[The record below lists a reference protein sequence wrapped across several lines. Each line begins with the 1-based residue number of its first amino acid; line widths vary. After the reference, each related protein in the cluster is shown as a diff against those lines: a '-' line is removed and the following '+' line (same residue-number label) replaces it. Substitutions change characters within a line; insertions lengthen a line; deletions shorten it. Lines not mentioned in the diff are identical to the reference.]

1 MFTTR
6 KIALLLLGIFSLTV
20 VACGSETIVEVTVER
35 EVIRTVEVE
44 VPIEIQK
51 EVIREVEIE
60 VPIEIEKEVI
70 REVEVEVPV
79 EVEKEV
85 VREVEVVKE
94 VPVEIEKEVIREVEV
109 EVVVEV
115 EKEVIR
121 EVEKEVIREVEV
133 VKEVEKQ
140 VQVVVTATAQ
150 VTTIDAPVMKVDIEG
165 VSRGSGDDVEPSGVL
180 IAAISNSYFM
190 NSSPRYCPACSV
202 TARTGATETL
212 LEAVRAPDGT
222 VALGPLLA
230 SDWEMSAD
238 GKSYTD
244 FTLREGV
251 QFHGGY
257 GEMTAADVAFSW
269 NDSNPKIQPD
279 SIHDTGGDLA
289 NLVREVEVID
299 DYKVR
304 FNWIAFGGH
313 TLLQYVTNFSEGISV
328 FSKGFFDEVGP
339 EGMRTKMIGTGPFEV
354 TEWTQHK
361 GVFLN
366 AVDSHWRKRPYVATA
381 NVLQVTEA
389 SVRKAMLK
397 TGQAQIGELALT
409 DWKEMFEEGFSQA
422 PEGFWG
428 DSSYVYSG
436 NYWED
441 KLAIDGQPFTS
452 DEPGNLLYK
461 PVPDTSMPW
470 IGDPADEASMERSK
484 KVRTAM
490 AMAIDREKLMTALT
504 DGFGRVSYAPGWDVS
519 HPFYKSEWSIDHDV
533 AGAQALLAEVGLSD
547 GFDVEWWAG
556 PAAGSGESIQEAIG
570 IEWLANLNIN
580 STFDKQNYSS
590 FRPSLVN
597 RTNKKIFFSG
607 GGAQFPPTWPQDLN
621 ATSLSRP
628 GGYNRAME
636 IPIFAE
642 THLAMAGE
650 SDPQMLRELITK
662 MFDWN
667 RDFMVWVGVY
677 QNPVAALYNPALIS
691 EWQMVPEGKGVLG
704 RMNSLEWVRLAN

>member
-1 MFTTR
+1 MSKLRIGLAAFVASSVAMMFACGTEEAPAVEIVE
-6 KIALLLLGIFSLTV
+6 KSVVQTV
-20 VACGSETIVEVTVER
+20 VVEKV
-35 EVIRTVEVE
+35 
-44 VPIEIQK
+44 
-51 EVIREVEIE
+51 
-60 VPIEIEKEVI
+60 
-70 REVEVEVPV
+70 V

-85 VREVEVVKE
+85 VREVEVQ

-109 EVVVEV
+109 QVPVEV

-121 EVEKEVIREVEV
+121 EV
-133 VKEVEKQ
+133 
-140 VQVVVTATAQ
+140 VVVATAQ
-150 VTTIDAPVMKVDIEG
+150 VTIIEEAPIAKVDIEG
-165 VSRGSGDDVEPSGVL
+165 VSRGAGTGQAPSGVL
-180 IAAISNSYFM
+180 VAAIGNSYFM

-230 SDWEMSAD
+230 KDWKMSDD
-238 GKSYTD
+238 GVSYTD
-244 FTLREGV
+244 FVLREGV

-257 GEMTAADVAFSW
+257 GEMTAEDVAFSW
-269 NDSNPKIQPD
+269 NDANPKIQPD
-279 SIHDTGGDLA
+279 SVHDTGGDLA
-289 NLVREVEVID
+289 NLVQEVEVID
-299 DYKVR
+299 DYTVR

-313 TLLQYVTNFSEGISV
+313 TMLQYVTNFSEGISV
-328 FSKGFFDEVGP
+328 FSKAFFDEVGP
-339 EGMRTKMIGTGPFEV
+339 EGMRTRLIGTGPFEV
-354 TEWTQHK
+354 DQWIQHS

-366 AVDSHWRKRPYVATA
+366 ALDTHWRKVPYVARA
-381 NVLQVTEA
+381 NVLNIVEA
-389 SVRKAMLK
+389 STRKAMLK

-409 DWKEMFEEGFSQA
+409 DWKEMFEEGFAQA

-452 DEPGNLLYK
+452 DTPGDLLYK
-461 PVPDTSMPW
+461 PQPDTSLPW
-470 IGDPADEASMERSK
+470 VGDPADPASMESSK

-490 AMAIDREKLMTALT
+490 AMAIDRETLMTALT
-504 DGFGRVSYAPGWDVS
+504 DGFGRVSYAPGWDVN
-519 HPFYKSEWSIDHDV
+519 HPFYKEDWNIPTDV
-533 AGAQALLAEVGLSD
+533 AAAQALMAEAGYAD
-547 GFDVEWWAG
+547 GFDLEWWAG
-556 PAAGSGESIQEAIG
+556 PAAGSGETIQEAIG
-570 IEWLANLNIN
+570 IEWLRNLNIN

-597 RTNKKIFFSG
+597 RTNTKIFFSG
-607 GGAQFPPTWPQDLN
+607 GAASAPPTWPTDLH
-621 ATSLSRP
+621 ATSLGRP

-642 THLAMAGE
+642 TYLAMSSE
-650 SDPQMLRELITK
+650 SDIAVLRELVTN

-667 RDFMVWVGVY
+667 REWMVWVGVY
-677 QNPVAALYNPALIS
+677 QSPVAALYNPSLVS
-691 EWQMVPEGKGVLG
+691 EWQMLPEGKGVLG

>member
-1 MFTTR
+1 MFNL
-6 KIALLLLGIFSLTV
+6 KNIVLVLLGVVSLTA

-44 VPIEIQK
+44 VP
-51 EVIREVEIE
+51 VEIE
-60 VPIEIEKEVI
+60 KEVVREVVREVAVEVPVEKEVI
-70 REVEVEVPV
+70 REVVKEVPV

-85 VREVEVVKE
+85 LREVVKE
-94 VPVEIEKEVIREVEV
+94 VAVE
-109 EVVVEV
+109 
-115 EKEVIR
+115 
-121 EVEKEVIREVEV
+121 
-133 VKEVEKQ
+133 
-140 VQVVVTATAQ
+140 VVVTATAQ
-150 VTTIDAPVMKVDIEG
+150 ITTIDAPVKKVDIEG
-165 VSRGSGDDVEPSGVL
+165 VSRGAGDDVEPSGVL
-180 IAAISNSYFM
+180 IAAIGNSYFM

-212 LEAVRAPDGT
+212 LEAVRADDGT

-230 SDWEMSAD
+230 SDWQMSAD
-238 GKSYTD
+238 GNSYTD

-304 FNWIAFGGH
+304 FHWIAFGGH

-328 FSKGFFDEVGP
+328 FSRGFFDEVGA

-366 AVDSHWRKRPYVATA
+366 AVDNHWRKRPYVASA

-409 DWKEMFEEGFSQA
+409 DWKEMFDEGFSQA

-428 DSSYVYSG
+428 DASYVYSG

-452 DEPGNLLYK
+452 DEPGDLLYK
-461 PVPDTSMPW
+461 PVPDTSLPW

-504 DGFGRVSYAPGWDVS
+504 DGFGRVSYAPGWDVN
-519 HPFYKSEWSIDHDV
+519 HPFYKSEWSIEHDV
-533 AGAQALLAEVGLSD
+533 AGAQALLAEVGLAD

-556 PAAGSGESIQEAIG
+556 PAAGSGETIQEAIG

-650 SDPQMLRELITK
+650 SDPEVLRELITK

-667 RDFMVWVGVY
+667 REWMVWVGVY
-677 QNPVAALYNPALIS
+677 QNPVAALYNPNLIS

>member
-1 MFTTR
+1 MLSVR
-6 KIALLLLGIFSLTV
+6 NVALLLLGIASLAA
-20 VACGSETIVEVTVER
+20 VACGSERIVEVPVDR
-35 EVIRTVEVE
+35 PVIQTVEVE
-44 VPIEIQK
+44 VPVEVEK

-60 VPIEIEKEVI
+60 VPVAVEKEVI

-85 VREVEVVKE
+85 VREVVKE
-94 VPVEIEKEVIREVEV
+94 VAVE
-109 EVVVEV
+109 
-115 EKEVIR
+115 
-121 EVEKEVIREVEV
+121 
-133 VKEVEKQ
+133 
-140 VQVVVTATAQ
+140 VVVTATPQ
-150 VTTIDAPVMKVDIEG
+150 VTTIDAPVVKVDIEG
-165 VSRGSGDDVEPSGVL
+165 VSRGAGDDVEPSGVL
-180 IAAISNSYFM
+180 IAAIGNSYFM

-202 TARTGATETL
+202 TARTGSTETL
-212 LEAVRAPDGT
+212 LEAVRADDGT

-238 GKSYTD
+238 GSSYTD
-244 FTLREGV
+244 FTIRQGV

-257 GEMTAADVAFSW
+257 GEMTAVDVAFSW
-269 NDSNPKIQPD
+269 NDANPKLQPD

-289 NLVREVEVID
+289 NLVQEVEVID

-304 FNWIAFGGH
+304 FHWVAFGGH
-313 TLLQYVTNFSEGISV
+313 SLLQYVTNFWEGISI
-328 FSKGFFDEVGP
+328 FSKAFFDEVGT
-339 EGMRTKMIGTGPFEV
+339 EGMRTQMIGTGPFEV

-361 GVFLN
+361 GVFLES
-366 AVDSHWRKRPYVATA
+366 VDNHWRKRPYVAAA

-409 DWKEMFEEGFSQA
+409 DWNEMFEEGFTQA

-428 DSSYVYSG
+428 DASYVYSG
-436 NYWED
+436 NYWETQH
-441 KLAIDGQPFTS
+441 AITGDVFTS
-452 DEPGNLLYK
+452 DEPGDPLFK
-461 PVPDTSMPW
+461 PPLDTSMPW
-470 IGDPADEASMERSK
+470 IGDPDIPETMASSQ

-490 AMAIDREKLMTALT
+490 AMAIDREKLMNALT
-504 DGFGRVSYAPGWDVS
+504 DGFGRVSYAPGWDTS
-519 HPFYKSEWSIDHDV
+519 HPFYKSEWDVPYDV
-533 AGAQALLAEVGLSD
+533 AGAQALMAEAGHAD

-556 PAAGSGESIQEAIG
+556 PAAGSGETLQEAIG

-607 GGAQFPPTWPQDLN
+607 GDAWAPPTWPKDLN
-621 ATSLSRP
+621 ATTLSRP

-636 IPIFAE
+636 IPIFAQ
-642 THLAMAGE
+642 THLAMAVE
-650 SDPQMLRELITK
+650 ADPEKLRELVTG

-667 RDFMVWVGVY
+667 REWMVWVGVY
-677 QNPVAALYNPALIS
+677 QSPVAALYNPSLIS
-691 EWQMVPEGKGVLG
+691 EWQMLPEGKGVLG

>member
-1 MFTTR
+1 M
-6 KIALLLLGIFSLTV
+6 KNIVLVLLGVVSLTA

-44 VPIEIQK
+44 VP
-51 EVIREVEIE
+51 VEIE
-60 VPIEIEKEVI
+60 KEVVREVVREVAVEVPVEKEVI
-70 REVEVEVPV
+70 REVVKEVPV

-85 VREVEVVKE
+85 LREVVKE
-94 VPVEIEKEVIREVEV
+94 VAVE
-109 EVVVEV
+109 
-115 EKEVIR
+115 
-121 EVEKEVIREVEV
+121 
-133 VKEVEKQ
+133 
-140 VQVVVTATAQ
+140 VVVTATAQ
-150 VTTIDAPVMKVDIEG
+150 ITTIDAPVKKVDIEG
-165 VSRGSGDDVEPSGVL
+165 VSRGAGDDVEPSGVL
-180 IAAISNSYFM
+180 IAAIGNSYFM

-212 LEAVRAPDGT
+212 LEAVRADDGT

-230 SDWEMSAD
+230 SDWQMSAD
-238 GKSYTD
+238 GNSYTD

-304 FNWIAFGGH
+304 FHWIAFGGH

-328 FSKGFFDEVGP
+328 FSRGFFDEVGA

-366 AVDSHWRKRPYVATA
+366 AVDNHWRKRPYVASA

-409 DWKEMFEEGFSQA
+409 DWKEMFDEGFSQA

-428 DSSYVYSG
+428 DASYVYSG

-452 DEPGNLLYK
+452 DEPGDLLYK
-461 PVPDTSMPW
+461 PVPDTSLPW

-504 DGFGRVSYAPGWDVS
+504 DGFGRVSYAPGWDVN
-519 HPFYKSEWSIDHDV
+519 HPFYKSEWSIEHDV
-533 AGAQALLAEVGLSD
+533 AGAQALLAEVGLAD

-556 PAAGSGESIQEAIG
+556 PAAGSGETIQEAIG

-650 SDPQMLRELITK
+650 SDPEVLRELITK

-667 RDFMVWVGVY
+667 REWMVWVGVY
-677 QNPVAALYNPALIS
+677 QNPVAALYNPNLIS

>member
-1 MFTTR
+1 MFSIR
-6 KIALLLLGIFSLTV
+6 NFALLLLGAASLAV
-20 VACGSETIVEVTVER
+20 VACGSERIVEVTVQTEI
-35 EVIRTVEVE
+35 IRTVEVE
-44 VPIEIQK
+44 VPVEVEKEI
-51 EVIREVEIE
+51 IREVERE
-60 VPIEIEKEVI
+60 VPIEVEKEVI
-70 REVEVEVPV
+70 REVVREVEVPV

-85 VREVEVVKE
+85 VREVVKE
-94 VPVEIEKEVIREVEV
+94 VPVE
-109 EVVVEV
+109 V
-115 EKEVIR
+115 EKEVVR
-121 EVEKEVIREVEV
+121 EVIKEVA
-133 VKEVEKQ
+133 KEVQ
-140 VQVVVTATAQ
+140 VIITATPQ
-150 VTTIDAPVMKVDIEG
+150 LTVLEAPAAKVDIEG
-165 VSRGSGDDVEPSGVL
+165 VSRGAGDDVAPSGVL
-180 IAAISNSYFM
+180 IAAIGNSYFM

-212 LEAVRAPDGT
+212 LEAVRADDGT
-222 VALGPLLA
+222 VALGSLLA

-238 GKSYTD
+238 GISYTD

-269 NDSNPKIQPD
+269 NDANPKLQPD

-289 NLVREVEVID
+289 NLVSEVEVID

-313 TLLQYVTNFSEGISV
+313 TLLQYVTNFHEGISI
-328 FSKGFFDEVGP
+328 FSKSFFDEVGP
-339 EGMRTKMIGTGPFEV
+339 EGMRTRMIGTGPFEV

-366 AVDSHWRKRPYVATA
+366 ALDSHWRKVPYVASA

-389 SVRKAMLK
+389 SVRKSMLK

-452 DEPGNLLYK
+452 DTPGDLLFK
-461 PVPDTSMPW
+461 PPLDTSLPW

-504 DGFGRVSYAPGWDVS
+504 DGFGRVSYAPGWDVN
-519 HPFYKSEWSIDHDV
+519 HPFYKSEWDIPHDV
-533 AGAQALLAEVGLSD
+533 AGAQALMSEVGLSD

-556 PAAGSGESIQEAIG
+556 PAAGSGETIQEAIG

-590 FRPSLVN
+590 YRPSLVN

-607 GGAQFPPTWPQDLN
+607 GAASAPPTWPTDLH
-621 ATSLSRP
+621 ATSLGRP

-642 THLAMAGE
+642 TYLAMSKE
-650 SDPQMLRELITK
+650 SDIEVLRDLVTK

-667 RDFMVWVGVY
+667 RDYMVWVGVY
-677 QNPVAALYNPALIS
+677 QSPVAALYNPSLIS
-691 EWQMVPEGKGVLG
+691 EWQMLPEGKGVLG

>member
-1 MFTTR
+1 MMLRTR
-6 KIALLLLGIFSLTV
+6 NLALLLLGVISLTV
-20 VACGSETIVEVTVER
+20 VACGGETIVEVTVER

-44 VPIEIQK
+44 VP
-51 EVIREVEIE
+51 V
-60 VPIEIEKEVI
+60 EIEKEVV
-70 REVEVEVPV
+70 REVVKEVAVPV

-85 VREVEVVKE
+85 VREVVKE
-94 VPVEIEKEVIREVEV
+94 VP
-109 EVVVEV
+109 VEV
-115 EKEVIR
+115 EKEVIKEVVR
-121 EVEKEVIREVEV
+121 EVAKE
-133 VKEVEKQ
+133 
-140 VQVVVTATAQ
+140 VQVVVTATPQ
-150 VTTIDAPVMKVDIEG
+150 ITIIDAPIKKVDIEG
-165 VSRGSGDDVEPSGVL
+165 VSRGAGDDVEPSGVL
-180 IAAISNSYFM
+180 IAAIGNSYFM

-202 TARTGATETL
+202 TARTGSTETL
-212 LEAVRAPDGT
+212 LEAVRADDGT

-230 SDWEMSAD
+230 SDWQMSSD
-238 GKSYTD
+238 GVSYTD

-269 NDSNPKIQPD
+269 NDANPKIQPD

-289 NLVREVEVID
+289 NLVSEVEVID

-313 TLLQYVTNFSEGISV
+313 TLLQYVTNFHEGISI
-328 FSKGFFDEVGP
+328 FSRDFFDEVGP
-339 EGMRTKMIGTGPFEV
+339 EGMRTKLIGTGPFEI

-366 AVDSHWRKRPYVATA
+366 AVDNHWRKRPYVASA

-409 DWKEMFEEGFSQA
+409 DWKEMFDEGFAQA

-452 DEPGNLLYK
+452 DEPGDLLFK
-461 PVPDTSMPW
+461 PPLDTSLPW
-470 IGDPADEASMERSK
+470 IGDPADEASMESSK

-504 DGFGRVSYAPGWDVS
+504 DGFGRVSYAPGWDVD
-519 HPFYKSEWSIDHDV
+519 HPFYKSEWDIPHDV
-533 AGAQALLAEVGLSD
+533 AGAQALMAEVGLSD

-556 PAAGSGESIQEAIG
+556 PAAGSGETIQEAIG

-607 GGAQFPPTWPQDLN
+607 GAASAPPTWPADLH
-621 ATSLSRP
+621 ATSLGRP

-642 THLAMAGE
+642 TYLAMSKE
-650 SDPQMLRELITK
+650 SDIETLRSLVTK

-677 QNPVAALYNPALIS
+677 QSPVAALYNPNLIS
-691 EWQMVPEGKGVLG
+691 EWQMLPEGKGVLG

>member
-1 MFTTR
+1 MLR
-6 KIALLLLGIFSLTV
+6 IRNLALLLLGVMSLTA
-20 VACGSETIVEVTVER
+20 VACGSERIVEVTVET

-44 VPIEIQK
+44 VPVEVEREVVREVVK
-51 EVIREVEIE
+51 EVPV
-60 VPIEIEKEVI
+60 
-70 REVEVEVPV
+70 EVEVAKEVVREVVKEVPV

-85 VREVEVVKE
+85 VKEVVKE
-94 VPVEIEKEVIREVEV
+94 VAVE
-109 EVVVEV
+109 
-115 EKEVIR
+115 
-121 EVEKEVIREVEV
+121 
-133 VKEVEKQ
+133 
-140 VQVVVTATAQ
+140 VVVTATPQITA
-150 VTTIDAPVMKVDIEG
+150 IDAPIKKVDIEG
-165 VSRGSGDDVEPSGVL
+165 VSRGAGDDVEPQGVL
-180 IAAISNSYFM
+180 IAAIGNSYFM

-202 TARTGATETL
+202 TARTGSTETL
-212 LEAVRAPDGT
+212 LEAVRADDGT

-238 GKSYTD
+238 GTSYTD

-269 NDSNPKIQPD
+269 NDANPKLQPD

-289 NLVREVEVID
+289 NLVQEVEVID

-304 FNWIAFGGH
+304 FHWVAFGGH
-313 TLLQYVTNFSEGISV
+313 NLLQYVTNFWEGISV
-328 FSKGFFDEVGP
+328 FSKDFFDEVGA

-361 GVFLN
+361 GVFLE
-366 AVDSHWRKRPYVATA
+366 AVDNHWRKRPYVAAA

-409 DWKEMFEEGFSQA
+409 DWNEMFEEGFAQA
-422 PEGFWG
+422 PEGYWG

-452 DEPGNLLYK
+452 DEPGDLLFK
-461 PVPDTSMPW
+461 PPLDTSLPW
-470 IGDPADEASMERSK
+470 IGDPADPATMESSK

-490 AMAIDREKLMTALT
+490 AMAIDREKLMNALT
-504 DGFGRVSYAPGWDVS
+504 DGFGRVSYAPGWDTN
-519 HPFYKSEWSIDHDV
+519 HPYYKSEWDIPYDV
-533 AGAQALLAEVGLSD
+533 AGAQALLAEAGYAD

-556 PAAGSGESIQEAIG
+556 PAAGSGETLQEAIG

-650 SDPQMLRELITK
+650 ADPEVLRELVSK

-677 QNPVAALYNPALIS
+677 QSPVAALYNPSLIS
-691 EWQMVPEGKGVLG
+691 EWQMLPEGKGVLG

>member
-1 MFTTR
+1 MLSVRNLT
-6 KIALLLLGIFSLTV
+6 LLLMGIASIAV
-20 VACGSETIVEVTVER
+20 IACGSERIVEVPVDR
-35 EVIRTVEVE
+35 PVIQTVEVE
-44 VPIEIQK
+44 VPVEVEK

-60 VPIEIEKEVI
+60 VPVEIQKEVI

-85 VREVEVVKE
+85 VREVVKE
-94 VPVEIEKEVIREVEV
+94 VAV
-109 EVVVEV
+109 EVV
-115 EKEVIR
+115 I
-121 EVEKEVIREVEV
+121 
-133 VKEVEKQ
+133 
-140 VQVVVTATAQ
+140 TATPQ
-150 VTTIDAPVMKVDIEG
+150 VTTIDAPVVKVDIEG
-165 VSRGSGDDVEPSGVL
+165 VSRGAGDDVEPSGVL
-180 IAAISNSYFM
+180 IAAIGNSYFM

-202 TARTGATETL
+202 TARTGSTETL
-212 LEAVRAPDGT
+212 LEAVRADDGT

-230 SDWEMSAD
+230 SNWEMSAD
-238 GKSYTD
+238 GSSYTD
-244 FTLREGV
+244 FTIRQGV

-269 NDSNPKIQPD
+269 NDANPRLQPD

-289 NLVREVEVID
+289 NLVEEVEVID

-304 FNWIAFGGH
+304 FHWVAFGGH
-313 TLLQYVTNFSEGISV
+313 SLLQYVTNFWEGISI
-328 FSKGFFDEVGP
+328 FSKAFFDEVGP
-339 EGMRTKMIGTGPFEV
+339 EGMRTQMIGTGPFEV

-361 GVFLN
+361 GVFLE
-366 AVDSHWRKRPYVATA
+366 AVDNHWRKRPYVAAA

-409 DWKEMFEEGFSQA
+409 DWNEMFEEGFTQA

-436 NYWED
+436 NYWETEH
-441 KLAIDGQPFTS
+441 AITGDVFTS
-452 DEPGNLLYK
+452 DEPGDPLFK
-461 PVPDTSMPW
+461 PPLDTSLPW
-470 IGDPADEASMERSK
+470 IGDPAIPETMESSQ

-504 DGFGRVSYAPGWDVS
+504 DGFGRVSYAPGWDTS
-519 HPFYKSEWSIDHDV
+519 HPFYKSDWDV
-533 AGAQALLAEVGLSD
+533 PYDVEGAQALLAEAGHAD

-556 PAAGSGESIQEAIG
+556 PAAGSGETLQEAIG

-607 GGAQFPPTWPQDLN
+607 GDAWAPPTWPKDLN
-621 ATSLSRP
+621 ATTLSRP

-636 IPIFAE
+636 IPIFAQ

-650 SDPQMLRELITK
+650 ADPEKLRELVTN

-667 RDFMVWVGVY
+667 REWMVWVGVY
-677 QNPVAALYNPALIS
+677 QSPVAALYNPSLIS
-691 EWQMVPEGKGVLG
+691 EWQMLPEGKGVLG

>member
-1 MFTTR
+1 MFSIR
-6 KIALLLLGIFSLTV
+6 SFALLLLGVAGLAA
-20 VACGSETIVEVTVER
+20 VACGSERIVEVTVQ
-35 EVIRTVEVE
+35 T
-44 VPIEIQK
+44 EIIQT
-51 EVIREVEIE
+51 
-60 VPIEIEKEVI
+60 
-70 REVEVEVPV
+70 VEVEVPV
-79 EVEKEV
+79 EVQKEV
-85 VREVEVVKE
+85 IREVVKE
-94 VPVEIEKEVIREVEV
+94 VPIEVEKEVIREVVREV
-109 EVVVEV
+109 PVAVEV

-121 EVEKEVIREVEV
+121 EVVKEVAVEVEKEVIREVI
-133 VKEVEKQ
+133 KEVEKE

-150 VTTIDAPVMKVDIEG
+150 VTTIDAPVMKVNIEG
-165 VSRGSGDDVEPSGVL
+165 VSRGAGDDVEPAGVL
-180 IAAISNSYFM
+180 IAAIGNSYFM

-212 LEAVRAPDGT
+212 LEAVRADDGT

-230 SDWEMSAD
+230 SDWVMSAD
-238 GKSYTD
+238 GISYTD

-269 NDSNPKIQPD
+269 NDSNPKLQPD

-304 FNWIAFGGH
+304 FNWVAFGGH

-366 AVDSHWRKRPYVATA
+366 AVDSHWRKRPYVASA

-409 DWKEMFEEGFSQA
+409 DWKEMFEEGFAQA

-428 DSSYVYSG
+428 DNSYVYSG

-452 DEPGNLLYK
+452 SEPGDLLYK
-461 PVPDTSMPW
+461 PVPDTSLAW
-470 IGDPADEASMERSK
+470 IGDPADVASMERSK

-504 DGFGRVSYAPGWDVS
+504 DGFGRLAYAPGWDVN
-519 HPFYKSEWSIDHDV
+519 HPFYKSEWTIEHDV

-650 SDPQMLRELITK
+650 SDPEMLRELITK

-667 RDFMVWVGVY
+667 REWMVWVGVY
-677 QNPVAALYNPALIS
+677 QSPVAALYNPSLIS

-704 RMNSLEWVRLAN
+704 RMNSLEWVRLAQ

>member
-1 MFTTR
+1 MMLRTR
-6 KIALLLLGIFSLTV
+6 NLALLLLGVISLTA

-44 VPIEIQK
+44 VPIEI
-51 EVIREVEIE
+51 
-60 VPIEIEKEVI
+60 EKEVV
-70 REVEVEVPV
+70 REVIKEVPV

-85 VREVEVVKE
+85 Q
-94 VPVEIEKEVIREVEV
+94 VI
-109 EVVVEV
+109 
-115 EKEVIR
+115 
-121 EVEKEVIREVEV
+121 
-133 VKEVEKQ
+133 
-140 VQVVVTATAQ
+140 VTATPQ
-150 VTTIDAPVMKVDIEG
+150 ITIIDAPIQKVDIEG
-165 VSRGSGDDVEPSGVL
+165 VSRGAGDDVEPSGVL
-180 IAAISNSYFM
+180 IAAIGNSYFM

-202 TARTGATETL
+202 TARTGSTETL
-212 LEAVRAPDGT
+212 LEAVRADDGT

-238 GKSYTD
+238 GVSYTD

-269 NDSNPKIQPD
+269 NDANPKIQPD

-289 NLVREVEVID
+289 NLVSEVEIID

-313 TLLQYVTNFSEGISV
+313 TLLQYVTNFHEGISI
-328 FSKGFFDEVGP
+328 FSKDFFDEVGP
-339 EGMRTKMIGTGPFEV
+339 EGMRTKLIGTGPFEI

-366 AVDSHWRKRPYVATA
+366 AVDNHWRKRPYVASA

-389 SVRKAMLK
+389 SVRKSMLK

-409 DWKEMFEEGFSQA
+409 DWKEMFEEGFAQA

-452 DEPGNLLYK
+452 DEPGDLLFK
-461 PVPDTSMPW
+461 PPLDTSLPW

-504 DGFGRVSYAPGWDVS
+504 DGFGRVSYAPGWDVD
-519 HPFYKSEWSIDHDV
+519 HPFYKSEWDIPHDV

-607 GGAQFPPTWPQDLN
+607 GAASAPPTWPADLH
-621 ATSLSRP
+621 ATSLGRP

-642 THLAMAGE
+642 TYLAMSKE
-650 SDPQMLRELITK
+650 SDIETLRGLVTK

-677 QNPVAALYNPALIS
+677 QSPVAALYNPNLIS
-691 EWQMVPEGKGVLG
+691 EWQMLPEGKGVLG

>member
-1 MFTTR
+1 MFSIR
-6 KIALLLLGIFSLTV
+6 SFALLLLGAASLAA
-20 VACGSETIVEVTVER
+20 VACGSERIVEVTVQTEI
-35 EVIRTVEVE
+35 IRTVEVE
-44 VPIEIQK
+44 VPVEVQK
-51 EVIREVEIE
+51 EVIREVEKE
-60 VPIEIEKEVI
+60 VPIEVEKEVI
-70 REVEVEVPV
+70 REVVREVEVPV

-85 VREVEVVKE
+85 VREVVKE
-94 VPVEIEKEVIREVEV
+94 VPVE
-109 EVVVEV
+109 V
-115 EKEVIR
+115 EKEVVR
-121 EVEKEVIREVEV
+121 EVIKEVA
-133 VKEVEKQ
+133 KE

-150 VTTIDAPVMKVDIEG
+150 VTTIDAPITKVDIEG
-165 VSRGSGDDVEPSGVL
+165 VSRGAGDDVEPSGVL
-180 IAAISNSYFM
+180 IAAIGNSYFM

-212 LEAVRAPDGT
+212 LEAVRSDDGT

-238 GKSYTD
+238 GTSYTD

-257 GEMTAADVAFSW
+257 GEMTAVDVAFSW
-269 NDSNPKIQPD
+269 NDANPKIQPD
-279 SIHDTGGDLA
+279 SVHDTGGDLA
-289 NLVREVEVID
+289 NLVQEVEVID

-304 FNWIAFGGH
+304 FHWVAFGGH
-313 TLLQYVTNFSEGISV
+313 SLLQYVTNFWEGISI

-366 AVDSHWRKRPYVATA
+366 AVDNHWRKRPYVASA
-381 NVLQVTEA
+381 NVLQVTES

-409 DWKEMFEEGFSQA
+409 DWNEMFEEGFTQA

-452 DEPGNLLYK
+452 DEPGDLLFK
-461 PVPDTSMPW
+461 PPLDTSMPW
-470 IGDPADEASMERSK
+470 IGDPADPATMESSK

-490 AMAIDREKLMTALT
+490 AMAIDREKLMNALT
-504 DGFGRVSYAPGWDVS
+504 DGYGRVSYAPGWDTS
-519 HPFYKSEWSIDHDV
+519 HPFYKSEWDVPHDV
-533 AGAQALLAEVGLSD
+533 AGAQALLAEAGYAD

-556 PAAGSGESIQEAIG
+556 PAAGSGETIQEAIG

-590 FRPSLVN
+590 YRPSLVN

-607 GGAQFPPTWPQDLN
+607 GDAWAPPTWPKDLN

-650 SDPQMLRELITK
+650 ADPEKLRELVTA

-667 RDFMVWVGVY
+667 REWMVWVGVY
-677 QNPVAALYNPALIS
+677 QSPVAALYNPSLIS
-691 EWQMVPEGKGVLG
+691 EWQMLPEGKGVLG

>member
-1 MFTTR
+1 MLR
-6 KIALLLLGIFSLTV
+6 VRNVALILLGVASV
-20 VACGSETIVEVTVER
+20 AAMACGSERIVEVPVDR
-35 EVIRTVEVE
+35 PVIQTVEVE
-44 VPIEIQK
+44 VPVEVER

-60 VPIEIEKEVI
+60 VPVQVEKEVI

-85 VREVEVVKE
+85 VREVVKE
-94 VPVEIEKEVIREVEV
+94 VAV
-109 EVVVEV
+109 EVV
-115 EKEVIR
+115 I
-121 EVEKEVIREVEV
+121 
-133 VKEVEKQ
+133 
-140 VQVVVTATAQ
+140 TATPQITA
-150 VTTIDAPVMKVDIEG
+150 IDAPIVKVDIEG
-165 VSRGSGDDVEPSGVL
+165 VSRGAGDDVDPQGVL
-180 IAAISNSYFM
+180 IAAIGNSYFM

-212 LEAVRAPDGT
+212 LEAVRSDDGQ

-230 SDWEMSAD
+230 SDWQMSAD
-238 GKSYTD
+238 GVSYTD
-244 FTLREGV
+244 FTLRQGV

-257 GEMTAADVAFSW
+257 GEMTADDVAFSW
-269 NDSNPKIQPD
+269 NDANPKLEPD

-289 NLVREVEVID
+289 NLVQEVEVID

-304 FNWIAFGGH
+304 FHWVAFGGH
-313 TLLQYVTNFSEGISV
+313 NLLQYVTNFWEGISI
-328 FSKGFFDEVGP
+328 FSKDFFDEVGP

-361 GVFLN
+361 GVFLQ
-366 AVDSHWRKRPYVATA
+366 AVDNHWRKRPYVASA

-409 DWKEMFEEGFSQA
+409 DWKEMFDEGFAQA

-452 DEPGNLLYK
+452 EEPGDLLFK
-461 PVPDTSMPW
+461 PPLDTSLPW
-470 IGDPADEASMERSK
+470 IGDPADPATMESSQ

-490 AMAIDREKLMTALT
+490 AMAIDREKLMNALT
-504 DGFGRVSYAPGWDVS
+504 DGFGRVSYAPGWDTS
-519 HPFYKSEWSIDHDV
+519 HPYYKSDWDIPYDV
-533 AGAQALLAEVGLSD
+533 AGAQALLAEAGYAD

-556 PAAGSGESIQEAIG
+556 PAAGSGETLQEAIG

-642 THLAMAGE
+642 THLAMASE
-650 SDPQMLRELITK
+650 ADPEKLRELVSA

-667 RDFMVWVGVY
+667 REWMVWVGVY
-677 QNPVAALYNPALIS
+677 QSPVAALYNPDLIS
-691 EWQMVPEGKGVLG
+691 EWQMLPEGKGVLG
-704 RMNSLEWVRLAN
+704 RMNSLEWVRLGN

>member
-1 MFTTR
+1 MSR
-6 KIALLLLGIFSLTV
+6 LRIGLAALAVSSVALLL
-20 VACGSETIVEVTVER
+20 ACGTDEAPAVQIVER
-35 EVIRTVEVE
+35 EVIRTVVVEKVIEVEREVVREVE
-44 VPIEIQK
+44 V
-51 EVIREVEIE
+51 E
-60 VPIEIEKEVI
+60 VPIEIEKEV
-70 REVEVEVPV
+70 
-79 EVEKEV
+79 
-85 VREVEVVKE
+85 VREVEVE
-94 VPVEIEKEVIREVEV
+94 VPVEIEKEVIREV
-109 EVVVEV
+109 VVV
-115 EKEVIR
+115 
-121 EVEKEVIREVEV
+121 
-133 VKEVEKQ
+133 
-140 VQVVVTATAQ
+140 ATAQ
-150 VTTIDAPVMKVDIEG
+150 VTTIEEAPIAKVDIED
-165 VSRGSGDDVEPSGVL
+165 VSRGPGSGVAPSGVL
-180 IAAISNSYFM
+180 IAAIGNSYFM

-222 VALGPLLA
+222 VALAPLLA
-230 SDWEMSAD
+230 RDWSMAPD
-238 GKSYTD
+238 GASYTD
-244 FTLREGV
+244 FVLRKGI

-257 GEMTAADVAFSW
+257 GEMIAEDVAFSW

-289 NLVREVEVID
+289 NLVQNVEVID
-299 DYKVR
+299 DYTVR

-313 TLLQYVTNFSEGISV
+313 SLLQYVTNFSEGISI
-328 FSKGFFDEVGP
+328 FSKDFFDEVGA
-339 EGMRTKMIGTGPFEV
+339 EGMRTRMIGTGPFEV

-361 GVFLN
+361 GVFLS
-366 AVDSHWRKRPYVATA
+366 AVDDHWRKTPYVAQA
-381 NVLQVTEA
+381 NVLQISEA
-389 SVRKAMLK
+389 SVRKSMLR

-441 KLAIDGQPFTS
+441 SLAIDGQPLTS
-452 DEPGNLLYK
+452 DTPGDLLYN
-461 PVPDTSMPW
+461 PEHDTSLAW
-470 IGDPADEASMERSK
+470 IGDPDDADSMERSK

-504 DGFGRVSYAPGWDVS
+504 DGFGRVAYAPGWDTS
-519 HPFYKSEWSIDHDV
+519 HPFYKEEWTIAHDV
-533 AGAQALLAEVGLSD
+533 PAAQALLVEAGYAD

-556 PAAGSGESIQEAIG
+556 PDAGSGETIQEAIG

-590 FRPSLVN
+590 YRPSLVN

-621 ATSLSRP
+621 ATTLSRP

-650 SDPQMLRELITK
+650 TDTEKLRELVTA

-667 RDFMVWVGVY
+667 REWMVWVGVY
-677 QNPVAALYNPALIS
+677 QSPVAALYNPNLIS

-704 RMNSLEWVRLAN
+704 RMNSLEWVKLEPALAN

>member
-1 MFTTR
+1 MLSVR
-6 KIALLLLGIFSLTV
+6 NVALLLLGIASLAA
-20 VACGSETIVEVTVER
+20 VACGSERIVEVPVDR
-35 EVIRTVEVE
+35 PVIQTVEVE
-44 VPIEIQK
+44 VPVEVEK
-51 EVIREVEIE
+51 EVIREVEVE
-60 VPIEIEKEVI
+60 VPVAVEKEVI

-85 VREVEVVKE
+85 VREVVKE
-94 VPVEIEKEVIREVEV
+94 VAVEV
-109 EVVVEV
+109 PVEV
-115 EKEVIR
+115 EKEVVR
-121 EVEKEVIREVEV
+121 EV
-133 VKEVEKQ
+133 VKEVAVE
-140 VQVVVTATAQ
+140 VVVTATPQ
-150 VTTIDAPVMKVDIEG
+150 VTTIDAPVVKVDIEG
-165 VSRGSGDDVEPSGVL
+165 VSRGAGDDVEPSGVL
-180 IAAISNSYFM
+180 IAAIGNSYFM

-202 TARTGATETL
+202 TARTGSTETL
-212 LEAVRAPDGT
+212 LEAVRADDGT

-238 GKSYTD
+238 GSSYTD
-244 FTLREGV
+244 FTIRQGV

-257 GEMTAADVAFSW
+257 GEMTAVDVAFSW
-269 NDSNPKIQPD
+269 NDANPKLQPD

-289 NLVREVEVID
+289 NLVQEVEVID

-304 FNWIAFGGH
+304 FHWVAFGGH
-313 TLLQYVTNFSEGISV
+313 SLLQYVTNFWEGISI
-328 FSKGFFDEVGP
+328 FSKAFFDEVGP
-339 EGMRTKMIGTGPFEV
+339 EGMRTQMIGTGPFEV

-361 GVFLN
+361 GVFLE
-366 AVDSHWRKRPYVATA
+366 AVDNHWRKRPYVAAA

-409 DWKEMFEEGFSQA
+409 DWNEMFEEGFTQA

-436 NYWED
+436 NYWETQH
-441 KLAIDGQPFTS
+441 AITGDVFTS
-452 DEPGNLLYK
+452 DEPGDPLFK
-461 PVPDTSMPW
+461 PPLDTAMPW
-470 IGDPADEASMERSK
+470 IGDPEIPETMDSSQ

-490 AMAIDREKLMTALT
+490 AMAIDREKLMNALT
-504 DGFGRVSYAPGWDVS
+504 DGFGRVSYAPGWDTS
-519 HPFYKSEWSIDHDV
+519 HPFYKSEWDVPYDV
-533 AGAQALLAEVGLSD
+533 AGAQALMAEAGHAD

-556 PAAGSGESIQEAIG
+556 PAAGSGETLQEAIG

-607 GGAQFPPTWPQDLN
+607 GDAWAPPTWPKDLN
-621 ATSLSRP
+621 ATTLSRP

-650 SDPQMLRELITK
+650 ADPEKLRELVTA

-667 RDFMVWVGVY
+667 REWMVWVGVY
-677 QNPVAALYNPALIS
+677 QSPVAALYNPSLIS
-691 EWQMVPEGKGVLG
+691 EWQMLPEGKGVLG

>member
-1 MFTTR
+1 MNMN
-6 KIALLLLGIFSLTV
+6 IGSLALVLLGSIVAFAI
-20 VACGSETIVEVTVER
+20 ACGGERIVEVTVER
-35 EVIRTVEVE
+35 EVVRTVEVE
-44 VPIEIQK
+44 VPV
-51 EVIREVEIE
+51 EVEREVVREVQVE
-60 VPIEIEKEVI
+60 VPIEIEKEVV
-70 REVEVEVPV
+70 REVQVEVPV

-85 VREVEVVKE
+85 VREV
-94 VPVEIEKEVIREVEV
+94 
-109 EVVVEV
+109 
-115 EKEVIR
+115 
-121 EVEKEVIREVEV
+121 
-133 VKEVEKQ
+133 
-140 VQVVVTATAQ
+140 QVVVTATPQ
-150 VTTIDAPVMKVDIEG
+150 ITTIDAPIVKVDIEG
-165 VSRGSGDDVEPSGVL
+165 VSRGAGDDVEPSGVL
-180 IAAISNSYFM
+180 IAAIGNSYFM

-212 LEAVRAPDGT
+212 LEAVRADDGT

-238 GKSYTD
+238 GISYTD

-269 NDSNPKIQPD
+269 NDANPKLQPD

-289 NLVREVEVID
+289 NLVSEVEVID

-313 TLLQYVTNFSEGISV
+313 TLLQYVTNFHEGISI
-328 FSKGFFDEVGP
+328 FSKDFFDEVGP
-339 EGMRTKMIGTGPFEV
+339 EGMRTKLIGTGPFEV

-366 AVDSHWRKRPYVATA
+366 AVDSHWRKRPYVASA
-381 NVLQVTEA
+381 NVLQVSEA
-389 SVRKAMLK
+389 SVRKSMLK

-409 DWKEMFEEGFSQA
+409 DWTEMFDEGFSQA

-428 DSSYVYSG
+428 DASYVYSG

-452 DEPGNLLYK
+452 DEPGDLLFK
-461 PVPDTSMPW
+461 PPLDTSLPW
-470 IGDPADEASMERSK
+470 IGDPADPASMERSK

-490 AMAIDREKLMTALT
+490 AMAIDREKLMMALT
-504 DGFGRVSYAPGWDVS
+504 DGFGRVSYAPGWDVD
-519 HPFYKSEWSIDHDV
+519 HPFYKSEWDIPHDV
-533 AGAQALLAEVGLSD
+533 AGAQALMAEVGLSD

-556 PAAGSGESIQEAIG
+556 PAAGSGETIQEAIG

-607 GGAQFPPTWPQDLN
+607 GAASAPPTWPADLH
-621 ATSLSRP
+621 ATSLGRP

-642 THLAMAGE
+642 TYLAMSKE
-650 SDPQMLRELITK
+650 SDIQTLRELVTN

-667 RDFMVWVGVY
+667 REWMVWVGVY
-677 QNPVAALYNPALIS
+677 QNPVAALYNPSLIS
-691 EWQMVPEGKGVLG
+691 EWQMLPEGKGVLG

>member
-1 MFTTR
+1 MFSIR
-6 KIALLLLGIFSLTV
+6 NFALLLLGAASLAA
-20 VACGSETIVEVTVER
+20 VACGSERIVEVTVQTEI
-35 EVIRTVEVE
+35 IRTVEVE
-44 VPIEIQK
+44 VPVEVQK
-51 EVIREVEIE
+51 EVIREVEVE
-60 VPIEIEKEVI
+60 VPIEVEKEVV
-70 REVEVEVPV
+70 REVVKEVPV

-85 VREVEVVKE
+85 VREVIKE
-94 VPVEIEKEVIREVEV
+94 VAKE
-109 EVVVEV
+109 
-115 EKEVIR
+115 
-121 EVEKEVIREVEV
+121 
-133 VKEVEKQ
+133 
-140 VQVVVTATAQ
+140 VQVVVTATPQITA
-150 VTTIDAPVMKVDIEG
+150 IDAPIKKVDIEG
-165 VSRGSGDDVEPSGVL
+165 VSRGAGDDVEPSGVL
-180 IAAISNSYFM
+180 IAAIGNSYFM

-202 TARTGATETL
+202 TARTGSTETL
-212 LEAVRAPDGT
+212 LEAVRADDGT

-230 SDWEMSAD
+230 SNWEMSAD
-238 GKSYTD
+238 GSSYTD

-269 NDSNPKIQPD
+269 NDANPKLQPD

-289 NLVREVEVID
+289 NLVQEVEVID

-304 FNWIAFGGH
+304 FHWVAFGGH
-313 TLLQYVTNFSEGISV
+313 SLLQYVTNFWEGISI
-328 FSKGFFDEVGP
+328 FSKDFFDEVGP
-339 EGMRTKMIGTGPFEV
+339 EGMRTRMIGTGPFEV

-361 GVFLN
+361 GVFLE
-366 AVDSHWRKRPYVATA
+366 AVDNHWRKRPYVAAA

-409 DWKEMFEEGFSQA
+409 DWNEMFEEGFSQA

-428 DSSYVYSG
+428 DTSFVFSG
-436 NYWED
+436 NYWETEH
-441 KLAIDGQPFTS
+441 AITGDVFTS
-452 DEPGNLLYK
+452 DEPGDPLFK
-461 PVPDTSMPW
+461 PPLDTSLPW
-470 IGDPADEASMERSK
+470 IGDPEIPETMANSQ

-490 AMAIDREKLMTALT
+490 AMAIDREKLMSALT
-504 DGFGRVSYAPGWDVS
+504 DGYGRVSYAPGWDTN
-519 HPFYKSEWSIDHDV
+519 HPFYKSEWDIPYDV
-533 AGAQALLAEVGLSD
+533 AGAQALMAEAGQAD

-556 PAAGSGESIQEAIG
+556 PAAGSGETIQEAIG

-607 GGAQFPPTWPQDLN
+607 GDAWAPPTWPKDLN
-621 ATSLSRP
+621 ATTLSRP

-636 IPIFAE
+636 IPIFAQ

-650 SDPQMLRELITK
+650 ADPEKLRELVTA

-667 RDFMVWVGVY
+667 REWMVWVGVY
-677 QNPVAALYNPALIS
+677 QRPVAALYNPSLVS
-691 EWQMVPEGKGVLG
+691 EWQMLPEGKGVLG

>member
-1 MFTTR
+1 MLR
-6 KIALLLLGIFSLTV
+6 IRNLALLLLGVMSLTA
-20 VACGSETIVEVTVER
+20 VACGSERIVEVTVET

-44 VPIEIQK
+44 VPVEVEREVVREVVK
-51 EVIREVEIE
+51 EVPV
-60 VPIEIEKEVI
+60 
-70 REVEVEVPV
+70 EVEVAKEVVREVVKEVPV

-85 VREVEVVKE
+85 VKEVVKE
-94 VPVEIEKEVIREVEV
+94 VAVE
-109 EVVVEV
+109 
-115 EKEVIR
+115 
-121 EVEKEVIREVEV
+121 
-133 VKEVEKQ
+133 
-140 VQVVVTATAQ
+140 VVVTATPQITA
-150 VTTIDAPVMKVDIEG
+150 IDAPIKKVDIEG
-165 VSRGSGDDVEPSGVL
+165 VSRGAGDDVEPQGVL
-180 IAAISNSYFM
+180 IAAIGNSYFM

-202 TARTGATETL
+202 TARTGSTETL
-212 LEAVRAPDGT
+212 LEAVRADDGT

-269 NDSNPKIQPD
+269 NDANPKLQPD

-289 NLVREVEVID
+289 NLVQEVEVID

-304 FNWIAFGGH
+304 FHWVAFGGH
-313 TLLQYVTNFSEGISV
+313 NLLQYVTNFWEGISV
-328 FSKGFFDEVGP
+328 FSKDFFDEVGA

-361 GVFLN
+361 GVFLE
-366 AVDSHWRKRPYVATA
+366 AVDNHWRKRPYVAAA

-409 DWKEMFEEGFSQA
+409 DWNEMFEEGFAQA
-422 PEGFWG
+422 PEGYWG

-452 DEPGNLLYK
+452 DEPGDLLFK
-461 PVPDTSMPW
+461 PPLDTSLPW
-470 IGDPADEASMERSK
+470 IGDPADPATMESSK

-490 AMAIDREKLMTALT
+490 AMAIDREKLMNALT
-504 DGFGRVSYAPGWDVS
+504 DGFGRVSYAPGWDTN
-519 HPFYKSEWSIDHDV
+519 HPYYKSEWDIPYDV
-533 AGAQALLAEVGLSD
+533 AGAQALLAEAGYAD

-556 PAAGSGESIQEAIG
+556 PAAGSGETLQEAIG

-650 SDPQMLRELITK
+650 ADPEVLRELVSK

-677 QNPVAALYNPALIS
+677 QSPVAALYNPSLIS
-691 EWQMVPEGKGVLG
+691 EWQMLPEGKGVLG

>member
-1 MFTTR
+1 MFNI
-6 KIALLLLGIFSLTV
+6 KNLALVLLGIVSLTAA
-20 VACGSETIVEVTVER
+20 ACGSETIVEVTVER

-44 VPIEIQK
+44 VP
-51 EVIREVEIE
+51 VEIE
-60 VPIEIEKEVI
+60 KEVVREVVREVAVEVPIEKEVI
-70 REVEVEVPV
+70 REVVKEVPV

-85 VREVEVVKE
+85 LREVVKE
-94 VPVEIEKEVIREVEV
+94 VAVE
-109 EVVVEV
+109 
-115 EKEVIR
+115 
-121 EVEKEVIREVEV
+121 
-133 VKEVEKQ
+133 
-140 VQVVVTATAQ
+140 VVVTATAQ
-150 VTTIDAPVMKVDIEG
+150 ITAIDAPVMKVDIEG
-165 VSRGSGDDVEPSGVL
+165 VSRGAGDDVEPSGVL
-180 IAAISNSYFM
+180 VAAIANSYFM

-212 LEAVRAPDGT
+212 LEAVRADDGT

-230 SDWEMSAD
+230 SDWAMSDD
-238 GKSYTD
+238 GVSYTD

-257 GEMTAADVAFSW
+257 GEMTAVDVAFSW
-269 NDSNPKIQPD
+269 NDANPKIQPD

-304 FNWIAFGGH
+304 FHWVAFGGH
-313 TLLQYVTNFSEGISV
+313 ALLQYVSNFWEGISI
-328 FSKGFFDEVGP
+328 FSVSFFNEVGP
-339 EGMRTKMIGTGPFEV
+339 EGMRTQLIGTGPFEV
-354 TEWTQHK
+354 DQWIQHS

-366 AVDSHWRKRPYVATA
+366 AVDNHWRKRPYVERA
-381 NVLQVTEA
+381 NVLHITEA
-389 SVRKAMLK
+389 STRKAMLK
-397 TGQAQIGELALT
+397 TGQAQIGELPLT
-409 DWKEMFEEGFSQA
+409 DWNEMFAEGYSQA

-428 DSSYVYSG
+428 DSSFVFSG

-441 KLAIDGQPFTS
+441 KLAIGGDPFTS
-452 DEPGNLLYK
+452 DEAGDLLFK
-461 PVPDTSMPW
+461 PPLDTALPW
-470 IGDPADEASMERSK
+470 IGDPAIPETMESSQ

-504 DGFGRVSYAPGWDVS
+504 DGYGRVSYAPGWDTN
-519 HPFYKSEWSIDHDV
+519 HPFYKSEWDV
-533 AGAQALLAEVGLSD
+533 PYDVDAAKALLAEAGQAD

-607 GGAQFPPTWPQDLN
+607 GDAWAPPTWPKDLN

-650 SDPQMLRELITK
+650 ADAAKLRDLVTA

-667 RDFMVWVGVY
+667 REWMVWVSVY
-677 QNPVAALYNPALIS
+677 QSPVATLYNPSLIS
-691 EWQMVPEGKGVLG
+691 EWQMLPEGKGVLG
-704 RMNSLEWVRLAN
+704 RMNSLEWVRLGN

>member
-1 MFTTR
+1 MMFSIR
-6 KIALLLLGIFSLTV
+6 SFALLLLGAVGLAI

-44 VPIEIQK
+44 VP
-51 EVIREVEIE
+51 
-60 VPIEIEKEVI
+60 
-70 REVEVEVPV
+70 V

-85 VREVEVVKE
+85 VREVVKE
-94 VPVEIEKEVIREVEV
+94 VPVE
-109 EVVVEV
+109 
-115 EKEVIR
+115 
-121 EVEKEVIREVEV
+121 V
-133 VKEVEKQ
+133 VKE

-150 VTTIDAPVMKVDIEG
+150 VTTIDAPIQKVDIEG
-165 VSRGSGDDVEPSGVL
+165 VSRGAGDDVGPSGVL
-180 IAAISNSYFM
+180 IAAIGNSYFM

-212 LEAVRAPDGT
+212 LEAVRADDGT

-238 GKSYTD
+238 GSSYTD

-257 GEMTAADVAFSW
+257 GEMTATDVAFSW
-269 NDSNPKIQPD
+269 NDANPKIQPD
-279 SIHDTGGDLA
+279 SVHDTGGDLA
-289 NLVREVEVID
+289 NLVQEVEVID

-304 FNWIAFGGH
+304 FHWVAFGGH
-313 TLLQYVTNFSEGISV
+313 SLLQYVTNFWEGISI
-328 FSKGFFDEVGP
+328 FSKDFFDEVGA

-366 AVDSHWRKRPYVATA
+366 AVDSHWRKRPYVASA

-409 DWKEMFEEGFSQA
+409 DWNEMFEEGFTQA

-441 KLAIDGQPFTS
+441 KHAITGDVFTS
-452 DEPGNLLYK
+452 DEPGDALFK
-461 PVPDTSMPW
+461 PPLDTSLPW
-470 IGDPADEASMERSK
+470 IGDPADPATMESSK

-490 AMAIDREKLMTALT
+490 AMAIDREKLMNALT
-504 DGFGRVSYAPGWDVS
+504 DGFGRVSYAPGWDTS
-519 HPFYKSEWSIDHDV
+519 HPFYKSEWDVPYDV
-533 AGAQALLAEVGLSD
+533 AGAQALLAEAGHAD

-556 PAAGSGESIQEAIG
+556 PAAGSGETIQEAIG

-607 GGAQFPPTWPQDLN
+607 GDAWAPPTWPKDLN
-621 ATSLSRP
+621 ATTLSRP

-650 SDPQMLRELITK
+650 ADPEKLRELVTA

-667 RDFMVWVGVY
+667 REWMVWVGVY
-677 QNPVAALYNPALIS
+677 QSPVAALYNPNLIS
-691 EWQMVPEGKGVLG
+691 EWQMLPEGKGVLG

>member
-1 MFTTR
+1 MFNVR
-6 KIALLLLGIFSLTV
+6 NLALVLLGVVSLTAA
-20 VACGSETIVEVTVER
+20 ACGSETIVEVTVER

-44 VPIEIQK
+44 VP
-51 EVIREVEIE
+51 VEIE
-60 VPIEIEKEVI
+60 REVVREVVKEVAVEVPVEKEVI
-70 REVEVEVPV
+70 REV
-79 EVEKEV
+79 V
-85 VREVEVVKE
+85 VE
-94 VPVEIEKEVIREVEV
+94 VPVEIEKEVLR
-109 EVVVEV
+109 
-115 EKEVIR
+115 
-121 EVEKEVIREVEV
+121 EV
-133 VKEVEKQ
+133 VKEVAVE
-140 VQVVVTATAQ
+140 VVVTATAQ

-165 VSRGSGDDVEPSGVL
+165 VSRGAGDDVEPSGVL
-180 IAAISNSYFM
+180 IAAIGNSYFM

-212 LEAVRAPDGT
+212 LEAVRADDGT

-230 SDWEMSAD
+230 SDWQMSAD
-238 GKSYTD
+238 GISYTD

-269 NDSNPKIQPD
+269 NDSNPKLQPD

-289 NLVREVEVID
+289 NLVQEVEVID

-304 FNWIAFGGH
+304 FNWVAFGGH

-328 FSKGFFDEVGP
+328 FSRDFFDEVGP

-366 AVDSHWRKRPYVATA
+366 AVDNHWRKRPYVASA

-409 DWKEMFEEGFSQA
+409 DWKEMFDEGFSQA

-428 DSSYVYSG
+428 DASYVYSG

-452 DEPGNLLYK
+452 SEPGDLLYK
-461 PVPDTSMPW
+461 PVPDTSLPW
-470 IGDPADEASMERSK
+470 IGDPADAASMERSK

-504 DGFGRVSYAPGWDVS
+504 DGFGRVSYAPGWDTS
-519 HPFYKSEWSIDHDV
+519 HPFYKSDWTIEHDV

-650 SDPQMLRELITK
+650 SDPEVLRELITE

-667 RDFMVWVGVY
+667 REWMVWVGVY
-677 QNPVAALYNPALIS
+677 QNPVAALYNPSLIS

>member
-1 MFTTR
+1 MMSR
-6 KIALLLLGIFSLTV
+6 IGILGMVLLSIAAITAIG
-20 VACGSETIVEVTVER
+20 CGTETIVEVPVDR
-35 EVIRTVEVE
+35 PVIQTVEVE
-44 VPIEIQK
+44 VPVEVEREI
-51 EVIREVEIE
+51 VREVQ
-60 VPIEIEKEVI
+60 
-70 REVEVEVPV
+70 VEVPV

-85 VREVEVVKE
+85 IREVQVE
-94 VPVEIEKEVIREVEV
+94 VPVEVEKQVVREVQV
-109 EVVVEV
+109 EVPVEV

-121 EVEKEVIREVEV
+121 EVEVI
-133 VKEVEKQ
+133 KEVEKE

-150 VTTIDAPVMKVDIEG
+150 VTTIDAPITKVDIEG
-165 VSRGSGDDVEPSGVL
+165 VSRGAGDDVEPSGVL
-180 IAAISNSYFM
+180 IAAIGNSYFM

-212 LEAVRAPDGT
+212 LEAVRADDGT

-230 SDWEMSAD
+230 KNWEMSSD
-238 GKSYTD
+238 GVSYTD

-269 NDSNPKIQPD
+269 NDANPKLQPD
-279 SIHDTGGDLA
+279 SVHDTGGDLA
-289 NLVREVEVID
+289 NLVKEVEVID

-304 FNWIAFGGH
+304 FHWVAFGGH
-313 TLLQYVTNFSEGISV
+313 SLLQYVTNFWEGISI
-328 FSKGFFDEVGP
+328 FSKGFFDEVGA
-339 EGMRTKMIGTGPFEV
+339 EGMRTQMIGTGPFEV

-361 GVFLN
+361 GVFLE
-366 AVDSHWRKRPYVATA
+366 AVDNHWRKRPYVAAA

-397 TGQAQIGELALT
+397 TGQAQISELALT
-409 DWKEMFEEGFSQA
+409 DWKEMFDEGFSQA

-441 KLAIDGQPFTS
+441 KLAIDGTPFTS
-452 DEPGNLLYK
+452 DEAGDLLYK
-461 PVPDTSMPW
+461 PPLDTAMPW
-470 IGDPADEASMERSK
+470 IGDPADPATMESSK

-490 AMAIDREKLMTALT
+490 AMAIDRDKLMTALT
-504 DGFGRVSYAPGWDVS
+504 DGFGRVSYAPGWDTS
-519 HPFYKSEWSIDHDV
+519 HPFYKSEWDIQHDV
-533 AGAQALLAEVGLSD
+533 AGAQALMAEAGYSD

-556 PAAGSGESIQEAIG
+556 PTAGSGETLQEAIG

-607 GGAQFPPTWPQDLN
+607 GDAWAPPTWPKDLN

-650 SDPQMLRELITK
+650 SDPEKLRELVSA
-662 MFDWN
+662 MYDWN
-667 RDFMVWVGVY
+667 REWMVWVGVY
-677 QNPVAALYNPALIS
+677 QSPVAALYNPSLIS
-691 EWQMVPEGKGVLG
+691 EWQMLPEGKGVLG

>member
-1 MFTTR
+1 MSTMR
-6 KIALLLLGIFSLTV
+6 KLVLLLLGIAS
-20 VACGSETIVEVTVER
+20 VAAFGCGSERI
-35 EVIRTVEVE
+35 
-44 VPIEIQK
+44 
-51 EVIREVEIE
+51 
-60 VPIEIEKEVI
+60 
-70 REVEVEVPV
+70 VEVPV
-79 EVEKEV
+79 DRPVIQT
-85 VREVEVVKE
+85 VEVE
-94 VPVEIEKEVIREVEV
+94 VPVEIEKEVIRQVEV
-109 EVVVEV
+109 EVP
-115 EKEVIR
+115 
-121 EVEKEVIREVEV
+121 VEV
-133 VKEVEKQ
+133 VKE

-150 VTTIDAPVMKVDIEG
+150 ITTIDAPITKVDIEG
-165 VSRGSGDDVEPSGVL
+165 VSRGAGDDVEPSGVL
-180 IAAISNSYFM
+180 IAAIGNSYFM

-212 LEAVRAPDGT
+212 LEAVRADDGT

-230 SDWEMSAD
+230 KDWEMSAD
-238 GKSYTD
+238 GISYTD

-269 NDSNPKIQPD
+269 NDANPKIQPD

-289 NLVREVEVID
+289 NLVSEVEIID

-313 TLLQYVTNFSEGISV
+313 TLLQYITNFHEGISI
-328 FSKGFFDEVGP
+328 FSKDFFDEVGP
-339 EGMRTKMIGTGPFEV
+339 EGMRTQLIGTGPFEI

-366 AVDSHWRKRPYVATA
+366 AVDQHWRKRPYVASA

-389 SVRKAMLK
+389 SVRKAMLL

-409 DWKEMFEEGFSQA
+409 DWKEMLDEGFAQA

-452 DEPGNLLYK
+452 DEPGDLLFK
-461 PVPDTSMPW
+461 PPLDTSLPW
-470 IGDPADEASMERSK
+470 IGDPADEASMESSK

-504 DGFGRVSYAPGWDVS
+504 DGFGRVSYAPGWDVN
-519 HPFYKSEWSIDHDV
+519 HPFYKSDWDIPHDV

-556 PAAGSGESIQEAIG
+556 PAAGSGETIQEAIG

-607 GGAQFPPTWPQDLN
+607 GAASAPPTWPADLH
-621 ATSLSRP
+621 ATSLGRP

-642 THLAMAGE
+642 TYLAMSKE
-650 SDPQMLRELITK
+650 SDVETLRGLVTK

-667 RDFMVWVGVY
+667 RDYMVWVGVY
-677 QNPVAALYNPALIS
+677 QSPVAALYNPGLIS
-691 EWQMVPEGKGVLG
+691 EWQMLPEGKGVLG

>member
-1 MFTTR
+1 MLSVR
-6 KIALLLLGIFSLTV
+6 NVALLLLGIASLTA
-20 VACGSETIVEVTVER
+20 VACGSERIVEVPVDR
-35 EVIRTVEVE
+35 PVIQTVEVE
-44 VPIEIQK
+44 VPVEVEKEI
-51 EVIREVEIE
+51 IREVEVE
-60 VPIEIEKEVI
+60 VPVAVEKEVI

-85 VREVEVVKE
+85 VREVVKE
-94 VPVEIEKEVIREVEV
+94 VAVE
-109 EVVVEV
+109 
-115 EKEVIR
+115 
-121 EVEKEVIREVEV
+121 
-133 VKEVEKQ
+133 
-140 VQVVVTATAQ
+140 VVVTATPQ
-150 VTTIDAPVMKVDIEG
+150 VTTIDAPVVKVDIEG
-165 VSRGSGDDVEPSGVL
+165 VSRGAGDDVEPSGVL
-180 IAAISNSYFM
+180 IAAIGNSYFM

-202 TARTGATETL
+202 TARTGSTETL
-212 LEAVRAPDGT
+212 LEAVRADDGT

-238 GKSYTD
+238 GSSYTD
-244 FTLREGV
+244 FTIRQGV

-257 GEMTAADVAFSW
+257 GEMTAVDVAFSW
-269 NDSNPKIQPD
+269 NDANPKLQPD

-289 NLVREVEVID
+289 NLVQEVEVID

-304 FNWIAFGGH
+304 FHWVAFGGH
-313 TLLQYVTNFSEGISV
+313 SLLQYVTNFWEGISI
-328 FSKGFFDEVGP
+328 FSKAFFDEVGP
-339 EGMRTKMIGTGPFEV
+339 EGMRTQMIGTGPFEV

-361 GVFLN
+361 GVFLE
-366 AVDSHWRKRPYVATA
+366 AVDNHWRKRPYVAAA

-409 DWKEMFEEGFSQA
+409 DWNEMFEEGFTQA

-436 NYWED
+436 NYWETQH
-441 KLAIDGQPFTS
+441 AITGDVFTS
-452 DEPGNLLYK
+452 DEPGDPLFK
-461 PVPDTSMPW
+461 PPLDTAMPW
-470 IGDPADEASMERSK
+470 IGDPEIPETMDSSQ

-490 AMAIDREKLMTALT
+490 AMAIDREKLMNALT
-504 DGFGRVSYAPGWDVS
+504 DGFGRVSYAPGWDTS
-519 HPFYKSEWSIDHDV
+519 HPFYKSEWDVPYDV
-533 AGAQALLAEVGLSD
+533 AGAQALMAEAGHAD

-556 PAAGSGESIQEAIG
+556 PAAGSGETLQEAIG

-607 GGAQFPPTWPQDLN
+607 GDAWAPPTWPKDLN
-621 ATSLSRP
+621 ATTLSRP

-650 SDPQMLRELITK
+650 ADPEKLRELVTA

-667 RDFMVWVGVY
+667 REWMVWVGVY
-677 QNPVAALYNPALIS
+677 QSPVAALYNPSLIS
-691 EWQMVPEGKGVLG
+691 EWQMLPEGKGVLG

>member
-1 MFTTR
+1 MTFSIR
-6 KIALLLLGIFSLTV
+6 SFALLLLGVAGLAA

-44 VPIEIQK
+44 VPVEIER
-51 EVIREVEIE
+51 EVIREVEKE
-60 VPIEIEKEVI
+60 VPIEVEKEVI
-70 REVEVEVPV
+70 REVVREVEVPV

-85 VREVEVVKE
+85 VREVVKE
-94 VPVEIEKEVIREVEV
+94 VPVE
-109 EVVVEV
+109 V
-115 EKEVIR
+115 EKEVVR
-121 EVEKEVIREVEV
+121 EV
-133 VKEVEKQ
+133 VKEVAKE
-140 VQVVVTATAQ
+140 VQVVVTATPQ
-150 VTTIDAPVMKVDIEG
+150 LTVLEAPAMKVDIEG
-165 VSRGSGDDVEPSGVL
+165 VSRGAGDDVEPSGVL
-180 IAAISNSYFM
+180 IAAIGNSYFM

-202 TARTGATETL
+202 TARTGSTETL
-212 LEAVRAPDGT
+212 LEAVRAEDGT

-238 GKSYTD
+238 GISYTD
-244 FTLREGV
+244 FTLREGI

-257 GEMTAADVAFSW
+257 GEMTATDVAFSW
-269 NDSNPKIQPD
+269 NDANPKIQPD

-289 NLVREVEVID
+289 NLVSEVEVID

-313 TLLQYVTNFSEGISV
+313 TLLQYITNFHEGISI
-328 FSKGFFDEVGP
+328 FSKAFFDEVGP
-339 EGMRTKMIGTGPFEV
+339 EGMRTRIVGTGPFEV

-361 GVFLN
+361 GVFLE
-366 AVDSHWRKRPYVATA
+366 ALDDHWRKRPYVAAA

-389 SVRKAMLK
+389 SVRKSMLK

-428 DSSYVYSG
+428 DASYVYSG

-452 DEPGNLLYK
+452 DTPGDLLFK
-461 PVPDTSMPW
+461 PPLDTSLPW
-470 IGDPADEASMERSK
+470 IGDPADPASMERSK

-504 DGFGRVSYAPGWDVS
+504 DGFGRVSYAPGWDVN
-519 HPFYKSEWSIDHDV
+519 HPFYKGDWDIPHDV

-556 PAAGSGESIQEAIG
+556 PSAGSGETIQEAIG

-590 FRPSLVN
+590 YRPSLVN

-607 GGAQFPPTWPQDLN
+607 GAASAPPTWPTDLH
-621 ATSLSRP
+621 ATSLGRP

-642 THLAMAGE
+642 TYLAMAKE
-650 SDPQMLRELITK
+650 SDIEVLRDLVTK

-667 RDFMVWVGVY
+667 REWMVWVGVY

-691 EWQMVPEGKGVLG
+691 EWQMLPEGKGVLG

>member
-1 MFTTR
+1 MLSVR
-6 KIALLLLGIFSLTV
+6 NVALLLLGIASLAA
-20 VACGSETIVEVTVER
+20 VACGSERIVEVPVDR
-35 EVIRTVEVE
+35 PVIQTVEVE
-44 VPIEIQK
+44 VPVEVEK

-60 VPIEIEKEVI
+60 VPVAVEKEVI

-85 VREVEVVKE
+85 VREVVKE
-94 VPVEIEKEVIREVEV
+94 VAVE
-109 EVVVEV
+109 
-115 EKEVIR
+115 
-121 EVEKEVIREVEV
+121 
-133 VKEVEKQ
+133 
-140 VQVVVTATAQ
+140 VVVTATPQ
-150 VTTIDAPVMKVDIEG
+150 VTTIDAPIVKVDIEG
-165 VSRGSGDDVEPSGVL
+165 VSRGAGDDVEPSGVL
-180 IAAISNSYFM
+180 IAAIGNSYFM

-202 TARTGATETL
+202 TARTGSTETL
-212 LEAVRAPDGT
+212 LEAVRADDGT

-238 GKSYTD
+238 GSSYTD
-244 FTLREGV
+244 FTIRQGV

-257 GEMTAADVAFSW
+257 GEMTAVDVAFSW
-269 NDSNPKIQPD
+269 NDANPKLQPD

-289 NLVREVEVID
+289 NLVQEVEVID

-304 FNWIAFGGH
+304 FHWVAFGGH
-313 TLLQYVTNFSEGISV
+313 SLLQYVTNFWEGISI
-328 FSKGFFDEVGP
+328 FSKAFFDEVGP
-339 EGMRTKMIGTGPFEV
+339 EGMRTQMIGTGPFEV

-361 GVFLN
+361 GVFLE
-366 AVDSHWRKRPYVATA
+366 AVDNHWRKRPYVAAA

-409 DWKEMFEEGFSQA
+409 DWNEMFEEGFTQA

-436 NYWED
+436 NYWETQH
-441 KLAIDGQPFTS
+441 AITGDVFTS
-452 DEPGNLLYK
+452 DEPGDPLFK
-461 PVPDTSMPW
+461 PPLDTAMPW
-470 IGDPADEASMERSK
+470 IGDPEIPETMASSQ

-490 AMAIDREKLMTALT
+490 AMAIDREKLMNALT
-504 DGFGRVSYAPGWDVS
+504 DGFGRVSYAPGWDTS
-519 HPFYKSEWSIDHDV
+519 HPFYKSEWDVPYDV
-533 AGAQALLAEVGLSD
+533 AGAQALMAEAGHAD

-556 PAAGSGESIQEAIG
+556 PAAGSGETLQEAIG

-607 GGAQFPPTWPQDLN
+607 GDAWAPPTWPKDLN
-621 ATSLSRP
+621 ATTLSRP

-650 SDPQMLRELITK
+650 ADPEKLRELVTA

-667 RDFMVWVGVY
+667 REWMVWVGVY
-677 QNPVAALYNPALIS
+677 QSPVAALYNPSLIS
-691 EWQMVPEGKGVLG
+691 EWQMLPEGKGVLG

>member
-35 EVIRTVEVE
+35 EVIR
-44 VPIEIQK
+44 
-51 EVIREVEIE
+51 
-60 VPIEIEKEVI
+60 
-70 REVEVEVPV
+70 EVEVEVPV
-79 EVEKEV
+79 
-85 VREVEVVKE
+85 
-94 VPVEIEKEVIREVEV
+94 EVIREVEV
-109 EVVVEV
+109 EVVKEV
-115 EKEVIR
+115 EKE
-121 EVEKEVIREVEV
+121 
-133 VKEVEKQ
+133 

-150 VTTIDAPVMKVDIEG
+150 VTTIDAPIMKVDIEG
-165 VSRGSGDDVEPSGVL
+165 VSRGAGDDIEPSGVL
-180 IAAISNSYFM
+180 VAAIANSYYM

-230 SDWEMSAD
+230 TDWKMSAD
-238 GKSYTD
+238 GVSYTD
-244 FTLREGV
+244 FTLRQGV
-251 QFHGGY
+251 QFHDGY

-269 NDSNPKIQPD
+269 NDANPKIQPD
-279 SIHDTGGDLA
+279 SVHDTGGDLA
-289 NLVREVEVID
+289 NLVQEVEVID
-299 DYKVR
+299 DYTVR
-304 FNWIAFGGH
+304 FHWVAFGGH
-313 TLLQYVTNFSEGISV
+313 VLLQYVTNFWEGISI
-328 FSKGFFDEVGP
+328 FSKGFFDEVGAD
-339 EGMRTKMIGTGPFEV
+339 GMRTKMVGTGPFEV
-354 TEWTQHK
+354 DQWIQHS

-366 AVDSHWRKRPYVATA
+366 AVEDHWRKRPYVARA
-381 NVLQVTEA
+381 NVLHITEA
-389 SVRKAMLK
+389 STRKAMLK
-397 TGQAQIGELALT
+397 TGQAQIGQLALT
-409 DWKEMFEEGFSQA
+409 DWKEMFEDGFLQA
-422 PEGFWG
+422 PEGVQG

-452 DEPGNLLYK
+452 DEPGDLLYK

-470 IGDPADEASMERSK
+470 IGDPADEASMESSK

-504 DGFGRVSYAPGWDVS
+504 DGFGRVSYAPGWDVN
-519 HPFYKSEWSIDHDV
+519 HPFYKPEWNVDHDV
-533 AGAQALLAEVGLSD
+533 PGAQALLAEVGLSD

-590 FRPSLVN
+590 YRPSLVN

-607 GGAQFPPTWPQDLN
+607 GDAWAPPTWPKDLN

-650 SDPQMLRELITK
+650 ADAEKLREFVTR

-667 RDFMVWVGVY
+667 REWMVWVGVY
-677 QNPVAALYNPALIS
+677 QSPSAALYNPTLIS
-691 EWQMVPEGKGVLG
+691 EWQMLPEGKGVLG
-704 RMNSLEWVRLAN
+704 VMNSLEWVRLAN

>member
-1 MFTTR
+1 MLSVR
-6 KIALLLLGIFSLTV
+6 NVALLLLGIASLAA
-20 VACGSETIVEVTVER
+20 VACGSERIVEVPVDR
-35 EVIRTVEVE
+35 PVIQTVEVE
-44 VPIEIQK
+44 VPVEVEK
-51 EVIREVEIE
+51 EVIREVEVE
-60 VPIEIEKEVI
+60 VPVAVEKEVI

-85 VREVEVVKE
+85 VREVVKE
-94 VPVEIEKEVIREVEV
+94 VAVE
-109 EVVVEV
+109 
-115 EKEVIR
+115 
-121 EVEKEVIREVEV
+121 
-133 VKEVEKQ
+133 
-140 VQVVVTATAQ
+140 VVVTATPQ
-150 VTTIDAPVMKVDIEG
+150 VTTIDAPVVKVDIEG
-165 VSRGSGDDVEPSGVL
+165 VSRGAGDDVEPSGVL
-180 IAAISNSYFM
+180 IAAIGNSYFM

-202 TARTGATETL
+202 TARTGSTETL
-212 LEAVRAPDGT
+212 LEAVRADDGT

-238 GKSYTD
+238 GSSYTD
-244 FTLREGV
+244 FTIRQGV

-257 GEMTAADVAFSW
+257 GEMTAVDVAFSW
-269 NDSNPKIQPD
+269 NDANPKLQPD

-289 NLVREVEVID
+289 NLVQEVEVID

-304 FNWIAFGGH
+304 FHWVAFGGH
-313 TLLQYVTNFSEGISV
+313 SLLQYVTNFWEGISI
-328 FSKGFFDEVGP
+328 FSKAFFDEVGP
-339 EGMRTKMIGTGPFEV
+339 EGMRTQMIGTGPFEV

-361 GVFLN
+361 GVFLE
-366 AVDSHWRKRPYVATA
+366 AVDNHWRKRPYVAAA

-409 DWKEMFEEGFSQA
+409 DWNEMFEEGFTQA

-436 NYWED
+436 NYWETQH
-441 KLAIDGQPFTS
+441 AITGDVFTS
-452 DEPGNLLYK
+452 DEPGDPLFK
-461 PVPDTSMPW
+461 PPLDTAMPW
-470 IGDPADEASMERSK
+470 IGDPEIPETMDSSQ

-490 AMAIDREKLMTALT
+490 AMAIDREKLMNALT
-504 DGFGRVSYAPGWDVS
+504 DGFGRVSYAPGWDTS
-519 HPFYKSEWSIDHDV
+519 HPFYKSEWDVPYDV
-533 AGAQALLAEVGLSD
+533 AGAQALMAEAGHAD

-556 PAAGSGESIQEAIG
+556 PAAGSGETLQEAIG

-607 GGAQFPPTWPQDLN
+607 GDAWAPPTWPKDLN
-621 ATSLSRP
+621 ATTLSRP

-650 SDPQMLRELITK
+650 ADPEKLRELVTA

-667 RDFMVWVGVY
+667 REWMVWVGVY
-677 QNPVAALYNPALIS
+677 QSPVAALYNPSLIS
-691 EWQMVPEGKGVLG
+691 EWQMLPEGKGVLG